1 MTLARGAAAVLIGA
15 ILLGFIDQTLER
27 VLVTALADTPPAD
40 EASYLAVRN
49 RPAVLVLTLISHA
62 LAATLAGYILAKI
75 AGAWEVRHAIAA
87 AALLVVVYVFA
98 FMSDNVLLPP
108 VWVRAVMLIVTPP
121 ALIAGASIR
130 AQARSIQPEAAVA
143 RPEERS

>member
-1 MTLARGAAAVLIGA
+1 MNLGRSAAAVLIGA
-15 ILLGFIDQTLER
+15 VILGFIDQTLER
-27 VLVTALADTPPAD
+27 VLVSALAATPPTD

-49 RPAVLVLTLISHA
+49 RPVVLAITLITHA

-75 AGAWEVRHAIAA
+75 AGLYEVRHAIAA
-87 AALLVVVYVFA
+87 AALLAVLYVFA
-98 FMSDNVLLPP
+98 FMSENVMLPP
-108 VWVRAVMLIVTPP
+108 VWVRLAMLIVTPP

-130 AQARSIQPEAAVA
+130 AQARSIQQEAAAV

>member
-1 MTLARGAAAVLIGA
+1 MNLGRSTAAVLVGA
-15 ILLGFIDQTLER
+15 ILLRFVDQTLER
-27 VLVTALADTPPAD
+27 VLVSAIAAAPPID

-49 RPAVLVLTLISHA
+49 RPMVLAITLITHA

-75 AGAWEVRHAIAA
+75 AGAWEVRHATAA
-87 AALLVVVYVFA
+87 AAVLAVAYVFA

-108 VWVRAVMLIVTPP
+108 VWVRVAMLIVTPP

-130 AQARSIQPEAAVA
+130 AQARSIQQEAAA
-143 RPEERS
+143 QRPEERS

>member
-1 MTLARGAAAVLIGA
+1 MNLGRSAAAVLIGA
-15 ILLGFIDQTLER
+15 VILGFIDQTLER
-27 VLVTALADTPPAD
+27 VLVSALAATPPTD

-49 RPAVLVLTLISHA
+49 RPVVLVITLITHA

-75 AGAWEVRHAIAA
+75 AGMYEVRHAIAA
-87 AALLVVVYVFA
+87 AAVLAVLYLFA
-98 FMSDNVLLPP
+98 FMSENVMLPP
-108 VWVRAVMLIVTPP
+108 VWVRLAMLIVTPP

-130 AQARSIQPEAAVA
+130 AQARSIQQEAAAV

>member
-1 MTLARGAAAVLIGA
+1 MSLARSAAAVLIGA

-27 VLVTALADTPPAD
+27 VLVTALADTPPTD

-49 RPAVLVLTLISHA
+49 RPAVLVLTLITHA

-75 AGAWEVRHAIAA
+75 AGAWEVRHAMAA
-87 AALLVVVYVFA
+87 AALLIVAYVFA

-130 AQARSIQPEAAVA
+130 AQARSIQQEAAMA